1 MMKRHTPLPRLW
13 LMTDARMGEALLPA
27 IAALPKGAGLV
38 FRHYELDAAERRAL
52 LTKVRRIAR
61 ARRLVL
67 VVAGKGGAHGRHRGA
82 ITAPVHS
89 VRERIAA
96 ERAGAKLMFISPV
109 FATASH
115 PGAKPLGRVRFGMLV
130 QGATRPIIALGGM
143 NARRALSLAAFK
155 IHGWA
160 GIDAFTTRQ
169 NRKAVPT

>member
-27 IAALPKGAGLV
+27 IAALPKGSGLV
-38 FRHYELDAAERRAL
+38 FRHYELGAKARKAL
-52 LTKVRRIAR
+52 LAQVRRIAR
-61 ARRLVL
+61 ARRLVV
-67 VVAGKGGAHGRHRGA
+67 VVAGKGGKHGRHRGA

-96 ERAGAKLMFISPV
+96 ERARARLVFVSPV

-115 PGAKPLGRVRFGMLV
+115 PGAKPLGRVRFGLLIRGSKCPV
-130 QGATRPIIALGGM
+130 VALGGM
-143 NARRALSLAAFK
+143 NARRARGLAAFK

-160 GIDAFTTRQ
+160 GIDAFKR
-169 NRKAVPT
+169 

>member
-1 MMKRHTPLPRLW
+1 MKRHTPLPRLW
-13 LMTDARMGEALLPA
+13 LMTDARMGEAMLPA

-38 FRHYELDAAERRAL
+38 FRHYELGAKARRAL
-52 LTKVRRIAR
+52 LAQVQRIAR

-67 VVAGKGGAHGRHRGA
+67 LVAGKGGAHGRHRGA

-96 ERAGAKLMFISPV
+96 ERAGAKLVFVSPV
-109 FATASH
+109 FATSSH
-115 PGAKPLGRVRFGMLV
+115 PGAKPLGLVRFGLLIRGSKCPV
-130 QGATRPIIALGGM
+130 VALGGM
-143 NARRALSLAAFK
+143 NARRARGLAAFK

-169 NRKAVPT
+169 KRKAVPT

>member
-27 IAALPKGAGLV
+27 IAALPKGSGLV
-38 FRHYELDAAERRAL
+38 FRHYELSAEDRNIL
-52 LTKVRRIAR
+52 LARVRRIAR

-96 ERAGAKLMFISPV
+96 ERAGARLVFVSPV

-115 PGAKPLGRVRFGMLV
+115 PGARPLGRVRFGMLIRGSKCSV
-130 QGATRPIIALGGM
+130 VALGGM
-143 NARRALSLAAFK
+143 NARRARGLAAFK

-160 GIDAFTTRQ
+160 GIDAFIRQ
-169 NRKAVPT
+169 KRKAVPT